1 MKRSTWLWGFAL
13 VALLVASFGMAA
25 PAQAQSSYVAS
36 ASGCTITI
44 TIVDSDAQ
52 PYEYT
57 IGAVTSFWPYIPETE
72 APVPSVSATMPASG
86 IYLAEVTEFFGE
98 FPVIVFRAE
107 VTVNC
112 GGDLPAEPLDPA
124 VGLDDPDLVVDTTV
138 LIVDTDSVIREGQ
151 AFARLLRPTYL
162 GNRSIIDIPFIRAA
176 DVFVFFKGQTYKG
189 GFYTPLRVCLRGQGQ
204 LLFASVQGR
213 PRQFGPAVIAP
224 NTGRS
229 AFQCAWVSEP
239 GTLALVTRR

>member
-1 MKRSTWLWGFAL
+1 MKRSRWLWVFAL
-13 VALLVASFGMAA
+13 VALVTASFGMAA
-25 PAQAQSSYVAS
+25 PAQAQSGYAAS

-44 TIVDSDAQ
+44 TIVDSDAR
-52 PYEYT
+52 PDEYT
-57 IGAVTSFWPYIPETE
+57 IGAVTDFWPYAPETE
-72 APVPSVSATMPASG
+72 DPLPSVSATMPASG
-86 IYLAEVTEFFGE
+86 TYLVEVTEWFGE
-98 FPVIVFRAE
+98 FPVVVFRQF
-107 VTVNC
+107 VPVNC
-112 GGDLPAEPLDPA
+112 GGDLPAEPLDGA
-124 VGLDDPDLVVDTTV
+124 DDGDLVVDTTV
-138 LIVDTDSVIREGQ
+138 LIVDTDGVIREGQ

-189 GFYTPLRVCLRGQGQ
+189 GFYTPLRVCLRGQGR

-213 PRQFGPAVIAP
+213 PRQFADAVIAP

-239 GTLALVTRR
+239 GTLALVERR

>member
-1 MKRSTWLWGFAL
+1 MKMMRFWSVVLA
-13 VALLVASFGMAA
+13 VLLVVGVSAA
-25 PAQAQSSYVAS
+25 PAQAQAGYSITLGDCSITVNQFNERPDVVYVD
-36 ASGCTITI
+36 GIGT
-44 TIVDSDAQ
+44 
-52 PYEYT
+52 PWPT
-57 IGAVTSFWPYIPETE
+57 IGTTGLR
-72 APVPSVSATMPASG
+72 VPSVTIPVAASG
-86 IYLAEVTEFFGE
+86 TYLVEVYDYSFSDAEPIFAQLVL
-98 FPVIVFRAE
+98 VI
-107 VTVNC
+107 C
-112 GGDLPAEPLDPA
+112 GAPPAEPLDPVA
-124 VGLDDPDLVVDTTV
+124 GPDDPDLVVDTTV
-138 LIVDTDSVIREGQ
+138 LIVDTDGVIREGQ